1 MALRHAAVE
10 AVERLTS
17 RSAETKALREIF
29 LCEVCDSRDLEPVLD
44 LGSHP
49 LCDDLIPVGSSETC
63 KEYPIEILFCS
74 RCKTAHQRFQV
85 AKETLFPRSYHY
97 RARHTA
103 DVLAGM
109 AELVQSVE
117 ARVGALRG
125 RLVLDIGCNDG
136 SLLGIFA
143 QHGARTTGIEPT
155 GAAADALE
163 AGHDVTRDFLTPA
176 SAAAYVAQHGQPDI
190 VTFTNVFAHIDDLK
204 ALIES
209 VRTLLHAGSWLVIEN
224 HYLGAILERDQF
236 DTFYHEH
243 PRTYSLGSFEHIG
256 KALEMSLSS
265 VSFPQ
270 RYGGNIRVIYG
281 PAGSPD
287 EKLAAKVSANEAEF
301 GAGLL
306 RMTGRVETW
315 RRKKGDLLRSL
326 ADRHG
331 PLPAKAFP
339 GRSAISVKL
348 LGLQNSELAAAYE
361 KDTSAKVGH
370 YVPGT
375 RIPILADKEFD
386 PVGRS
391 AAPLI
396 NLAWH
401 IGPEIR
407 RYMRSRGF
415 TGEIVDIISPED
427 FAGA

>member
-1 MALRHAAVE
+1 
-10 AVERLTS
+10 
-17 RSAETKALREIF
+17 LREIF
-29 LCEVCDSRDLEPVLD
+29 LCEVCGSRDLEPVLD
-44 LGSHP
+44 LGLHP
-49 LCDDLIPVGSSETC
+49 LCDDLIPVGSGETC

-117 ARVGALRG
+117 ARVGSLRD
-125 RLVLDIGCNDG
+125 RLVLDVGCNDG

-143 QHGARTTGIEPT
+143 RYGARTTGIEPT
-155 GAAADALE
+155 GAAGDARE
-163 AGHDVTRDFLTPA
+163 AGHDVTQDFLTPD
-176 SAAAYVAQHGQPDI
+176 SAAAYVALHGPADI
-190 VTFTNVFAHIDDLK
+190 VTFTNVFAHIDDLR

-209 VRTLLHAGSWLVIEN
+209 VRIITHPGSWLVIEN

-243 PRTYSLGSFEHIG
+243 PRTYSLGSFGHIG
-256 KALEMSLSS
+256 EALEMRLSS

-287 EKLAAKVSANEAEF
+287 EKLVSDVAKCEAGF
-301 GAGLL
+301 GAGLQ
-306 RMTGRVETW
+306 RMTGRVEAW
-315 RRKKGDLLRSL
+315 RRTKGGLLRSL
-326 ADRHG
+326 AHKHG

-348 LGLQNSELAAAYE
+348 LGLQASELEAAYE
-361 KDTSAKVGH
+361 KDSSAKVGH
-370 YVPGT
+370 YLPGT
-375 RIPILADKEFD
+375 RIPIRADREFD
-386 PVGRS
+386 PVARS
-391 AAPLI
+391 AAPLV

-407 RYMRSRGF
+407 GYMRGRGF
-415 TGEIVDIISPED
+415 AGEIVDIISPED
-427 FAGA
+427 FTGA